1 MKPTEKTKS
10 RKFPRPGSK
19 KEGLIF
25 HLCLQLA
32 CVKGPSQRKLIW
44 PAMENLRPRL
54 GHASQTKVGIAHLL
68 SAYSCAPSRS
78 TPCLRLASSL
88 LSHASAATQCTERM
102 GELRV
107 PPPFPNSSP
116 SPHPS
121 WSCSNPHMTSVVRE
135 ITTLHST
142 SSRSF

>member
-1 MKPTEKTKS
+1 MKFTEKTKS

-25 HLCLQLA
+25 HLCLQLT

-44 PAMENLRPRL
+44 PATGNLRPRL

-88 LSHASAATQCTERM
+88 TRLSRHPVHRENGRAESSTSVPKF
-102 GELRV
+102 LPF
-107 PPPFPNSSP
+107 PPP
-116 SPHPS
+116 HPV
-121 WSCSNPHMTSVVRE
+121 M
-135 ITTLHST
+135 L
-142 SSRSF
+142 